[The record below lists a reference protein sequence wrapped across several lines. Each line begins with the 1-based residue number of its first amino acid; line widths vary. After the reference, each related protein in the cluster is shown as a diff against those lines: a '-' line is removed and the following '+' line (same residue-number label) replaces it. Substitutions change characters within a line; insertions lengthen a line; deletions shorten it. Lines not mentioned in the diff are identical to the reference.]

1 MVDPSILST
10 AVHKMIKEE
19 FEAAIYAVPTYACNI
34 SWKSK
39 YKVFVNSIQKTM
51 TSLTNCNTKK
61 SKLICT
67 ACHNS
72 MLNYSLKSTAVQAKV
87 NNLSLCQKNNELE
100 ILCLIKVMLIRKII
114 PYMVIVA

>member
-1 MVDPSILST
+1 
-10 AVHKMIKEE
+10 
-19 FEAAIYAVPTYACNI
+19 
-34 SWKSK
+34 
-39 YKVFVNSIQKTM
+39 
-51 TSLTNCNTKK
+51 
-61 SKLICT
+61 
-67 ACHNS
+67 